1 MERRL
6 RSVARRA
13 GAGDLDGYLAHLRRD
28 VAAREAFL
36 DHMTINVSELFRNP
50 ERFAELERE
59 VLPELLRTAAGGG
72 LRAWSAGCSYGA
84 EPYTIGVLLR
94 EAAPA
99 GAHEI
104 LATDLDE
111 RMLARAREGRFEE
124 ADMRAVTP
132 ARRAAWFE
140 PDGAGGVRARDELRR
155 MMRVRRLD
163 LLADRFPERQD
174 LILCR
179 NVVIYFTDD
188 AKDRLYRRFLE
199 ALRPGGVLFVGAT
212 ERVPRAEEMGWEKA
226 GMFFYRRL
234 APPGEMGR
242 LVWAGATAVR
252 RRLRCAHQQA
262 VPIRS
267 ASSCTRKRRVD
278 WRIWTSRAPACTLT
292 VAVSASSPTAGRS
305 LPTPVP
311 GRRPPRCRCTE
322 PTPSV
327 EPSAASTA
335 TTSGRAGCSVRRSMR
350 SARLRAWSG
359 SSSVPTTPAGSYP
372 SRSSR
377 WPTRGPSASPVE
389 RSVPTQAKATGRR
402 SAPRAPS
409 SRSSARARVASAA
422 GSSRRT
428 SQSAA
433 ISITPAAG

>member
-1 MERRL
+1 VAVPADDYERFCGGVRTLLSIDLGAYRRAQMERRL

-226 GMFFYRRL
+226 GMFFYRCP
-234 APPGEMGR
+234 APPG
-242 LVWAGATAVR
+242 
-252 RRLRCAHQQA
+252 
-262 VPIRS
+262 
-267 ASSCTRKRRVD
+267 
-278 WRIWTSRAPACTLT
+278 
-292 VAVSASSPTAGRS
+292 
-305 LPTPVP
+305 
-311 GRRPPRCRCTE
+311 
-322 PTPSV
+322 
-327 EPSAASTA
+327 
-335 TTSGRAGCSVRRSMR
+335 
-350 SARLRAWSG
+350 
-359 SSSVPTTPAGSYP
+359 
-372 SRSSR
+372 
-377 WPTRGPSASPVE
+377 
-389 RSVPTQAKATGRR
+389 
-402 SAPRAPS
+402 
-409 SRSSARARVASAA
+409 
-422 GSSRRT
+422 
-428 SQSAA
+428 
-433 ISITPAAG
+433 